1 VVEQGKQVLK
11 TLPIRGLVGER
22 LALADYVDHICAE
35 ARSALLM
42 GRPVGRQLRLL

>member
-1 VVEQGKQVLK
+1 LTQVLK

-22 LALADYVDHICAE
+22 LALEDYLGHLCAE
-35 ARSALLM
+35 ARSAMLV